1 MFDINFFLFYLIWF
15 TFFRWGD
22 WLCITNSDNN
32 HAFKPICQKDKDAK
46 DFGGKDTNDN
56 EDLVDPNAGNQGNS
70 NDGNDD
76 DEDDGGNTLADQLSC
91 FDENVI
97 YKAPKNNRYFFGI
110 HLKYLCERA
119 SCAISNYFPESTQYT
134 MLNPQNS
141 AKNFVSKIKNV
152 NIGVLWK
159 RKKRTSVG
167 YLTEY

>member
-1 MFDINFFLFYLIWF
+1 MTLNFFIYLIWF

-70 NDGNDD
+70 NNGNDD

-110 HLKYLCERA
+110 YKKYLCERA
-119 SCAISNYFPESTQYT
+119 SCAISNYFPESTRYT

-159 RKKRTSVG
+159 RRKRTNVG
-167 YLTEY
+167 FLTAY

>member
-1 MFDINFFLFYLIWF
+1 MNL

-56 EDLVDPNAGNQGNS
+56 EDLVDPNDGNQGNS
-70 NDGNDD
+70 NNGNDD

-97 YKAPKNNRYFFGI
+97 YKAPKNNRYFYGI
-110 HLKYLCERA
+110 YLKYLCERA
-119 SCAISNYFPESTQYT
+119 SCAISNQFPESTQYT
-134 MLNPQNS
+134 MLNLQNS
-141 AKNFVSKIKNV
+141 VKNFVSKIKNV
-152 NIGVLWK
+152 NIGV
-159 RKKRTSVG
+159 S
-167 YLTEY
+167 

>member
-1 MFDINFFLFYLIWF
+1 MFLFFLLYLNL

-56 EDLVDPNAGNQGNS
+56 EDLVDPNAGNQENS
-70 NDGNDD
+70 NNGNDD

-110 HLKYLCERA
+110 YKKYLCERA
-119 SCAISNYFPESTQYT
+119 SCAISNYFPESTRYT

-152 NIGVLWK
+152 NIGVL
-159 RKKRTSVG
+159 
-167 YLTEY
+167 

>member
-1 MFDINFFLFYLIWF
+1 MSDIYPEKCSSVFFFFFLFLFFFLLYLNL

-46 DFGGKDTNDN
+46 DFGGKDNDN

-70 NDGNDD
+70 NNGNDD
-76 DEDDGGNTLADQLSC
+76 NEDSDDGGNTLADQLSC

-110 HLKYLCERA
+110 FKICMCTCVIR
-119 SCAISNYFPESTQYT
+119 
-134 MLNPQNS
+134 
-141 AKNFVSKIKNV
+141 NF
-152 NIGVLWK
+152 
-159 RKKRTSVG
+159 
-167 YLTEY
+167 